1 MEDPEKR
8 NICCFVRN
16 VDEGNLF
23 VGKVKLKNSLLT
35 GICLFGNVENQNGFQ
50 LIYLL

>member
-8 NICCFVRN
+8 NIFCFVRN

-23 VGKVKLKNSLLT
+23 VHSNFQGVVLTPKNGVKILGPK
-35 GICLFGNVENQNGFQ
+35 
-50 LIYLL
+50 